1 MKNSIIVAVMIALT
15 ASLTACG
22 GGGATLKTDF
32 TTVSRGQQLSDLK
45 KAHDDGAITDDEYA
59 AEKSRVLSSK

>member
-1 MKNSIIVAVMIALT
+1 MNKSILVAAMVVLAT
-15 ASLTACG
+15 SLTACG

-45 KAHDDGAITDDEYA
+45 KAYTDGAITEEEYT
-59 AEKSRVLSSK
+59 AEKARVLSNK

>member
-1 MKNSIIVAVMIALT
+1 MKNAILIAAIVAVT
-15 ASLTACG
+15 TSLTACG

-45 KAHDDGAITDDEYA
+45 KAFQDGAITDEEYQ
-59 AEKSRVLSSK
+59 AEKARVLSNK

>member
-1 MKNSIIVAVMIALT
+1 MNKTILLAVMIAVT
-15 ASLTACG
+15 TSLTACG

-45 KAHDDGAITDDEYA
+45 KAHQDGAITDEEYQ
-59 AEKSRVLSSK
+59 AEKARVLSNK

>member
-1 MKNSIIVAVMIALT
+1 MKNIILVAVMVAIT
-15 ASLTACG
+15 SSLSACG